1 MSGTGRPQ
9 DHTERPDELLG
20 DLESIKDLL
29 DEEAQQPQIPVL
41 EDIES
46 DDSPPPTGMTDDAFN
61 RLLSDSWKES
71 VEELFTAARSHIEAN
86 SEQWLPED
94 TDDLTEALKIRIDNA
109 VRTWLSETLQANIGL
124 LRERMVRELSDEL
137 IEHMERVAQRAVA
150 AKDA

>member
-9 DHTERPDELLG
+9 DRTDRPDELLG

-29 DEEAQQPQIPVL
+29 DEEARQPQIPVL
-41 EDIES
+41 EDVEA
-46 DDSPPPTGMTDDAFN
+46 DDGPPQTGMTDDAFN

-71 VEELFTAARSHIEAN
+71 VEELFAEARSHIEAN
-86 SEQWLPED
+86 SEQWSPED

-109 VRTWLSETLQANIGL
+109 VRAWLSETLQANIGL

-137 IEHMERVAQRAVA
+137 IEHMERVARRAVTP
-150 AKDA
+150 KDA